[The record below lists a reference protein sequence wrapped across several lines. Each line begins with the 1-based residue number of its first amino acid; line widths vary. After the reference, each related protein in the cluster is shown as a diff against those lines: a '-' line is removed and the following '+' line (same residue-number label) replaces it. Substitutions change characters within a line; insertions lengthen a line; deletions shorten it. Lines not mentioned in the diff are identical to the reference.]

1 MANVNRFNQAILLDN
16 GFFLHCFSLYQ
27 PLFLIYHESNK
38 LYSIKK
44 PHADIQ
50 IPKKWRE
57 NKNFPALTYIRMYN
71 RLYIY
76 YPNWSWICMISIWI
90 ARIFHDRWPKK
101 NIHIQRG
108 QTNWNWLNEDYR
120 NMDDIP
126 GNMIFMERIKNNK
139 LCYYKYVIELMPLR
153 LLMYYKNWVSTKW
166 S

>member
-101 NIHIQRG
+101 KHTHSTG
-108 QTNWNWLNEDYR
+108 A
-120 NMDDIP
+120 
-126 GNMIFMERIKNNK
+126 NK
-139 LCYYKYVIELMPLR
+139 LKLIERRLQKYGWYSWKYDIYGADQKQQIM
-153 LLMYYKNWVSTKW
+153 LLPVCHWTNAASFNNVL
-166 S
+166 